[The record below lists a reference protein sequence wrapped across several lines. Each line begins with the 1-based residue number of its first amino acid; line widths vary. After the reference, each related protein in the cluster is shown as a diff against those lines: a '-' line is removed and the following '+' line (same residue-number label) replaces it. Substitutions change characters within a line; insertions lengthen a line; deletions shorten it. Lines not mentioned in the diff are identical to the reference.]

1 MLGLKDAFFCL
12 PLAAERQKLFAFEWE
27 NPDSGRKTQLT
38 WTVLPQR
45 FKNSPSFFGNQLAK
59 ELEECMY
66 VDDVLV
72 ATETKEECYQWTVRL
87 LNVLGLSG
95 YRLSQQQARIVQT
108 QVTYLGYI
116 LSGGQH
122 EAICR
127 TLKPITAKDLW
138 T

>member
-95 YRLSQQQARIVQT
+95 YRLSQQQAPIVQT

>member
-38 WTVLPQR
+38 WTVLPQG
-45 FKNSPSFFGNQLAK
+45 FKNSPNFFGNQLAK

-87 LNVLGLSG
+87 LNALGLSG
-95 YRLSQQQARIVQT
+95 YRLSQQQAPIVQT

>member
-1 MLGLKDAFFCL
+1 M
-12 PLAAERQKLFAFEWE
+12 
-27 NPDSGRKTQLT
+27 
-38 WTVLPQR
+38 LPQG
-45 FKNSPSFFGNQLAK
+45 FKNSPNFFGNQLAK

-127 TLKPITAKDLW
+127 NLKPITAKDLW

>member
-12 PLAAERQKLFAFEWE
+12 PLAAERKKLFAFEWE

-87 LNVLGLSG
+87 LNALGLSG

>member
-12 PLAAERQKLFAFEWE
+12 PLAAEHQKLFAFEWE

-45 FKNSPSFFGNQLAK
+45 FKNSPNFFGNQLAK

-87 LNVLGLSG
+87 LNALGLSG
-95 YRLSQQQARIVQT
+95 YRLSQQQAPIVQT

>member
-38 WTVLPQR
+38 WTVLPQG